1 MAETNTVRKAERPA
15 PKLGPDTFKQLQ
27 DLIYEMTGIHFQ
39 DNKTYLLE
47 SRLLPRLKACRC
59 QTFENYLTFLRFD
72 ATGTAKSPSC
82 IQSLPQMKPT
92 FSATKRSWIVS

>member
-1 MAETNTVRKAERPA
+1 MGTVWLKNVSNLAPTLSDDMPEHLPRIFKRHSMADTAAVRKADAPG
-15 PKLGPDTFKQLQ
+15 PKLIPETFKQLR

-59 QTFENYLTFLRFD
+59 QAF
-72 ATGTAKSPSC
+72 
-82 IQSLPQMKPT
+82 
-92 FSATKRSWIVS
+92 